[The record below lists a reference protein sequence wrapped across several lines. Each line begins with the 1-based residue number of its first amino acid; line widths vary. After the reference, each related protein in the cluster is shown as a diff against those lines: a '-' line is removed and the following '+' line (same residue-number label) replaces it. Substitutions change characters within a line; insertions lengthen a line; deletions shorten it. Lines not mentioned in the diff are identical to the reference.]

1 MPERLQFREH
11 ERSPM
16 VLLRAIPR
24 AFASS
29 CNLRASCK
37 FIWKCEN
44 NTFSVYCIRT
54 RKYSKENIGFVVD
67 RSSHLSP
74 RDPSVERGDAESVD
88 VCARKIIVITRN
100 NVYKIFS
107 TNIILI

>member
-11 ERSPM
+11 DRSPM

>member
-11 ERSPM
+11 DRSPM

-74 RDPSVERGDAESVD
+74 RDPSMERGDAESVD
-88 VCARKIIVITRN
+88 VCAREQN
-100 NVYKIFS
+100 NFYY
-107 TNIILI
+107 T

>member
-11 ERSPM
+11 DRSPM

-37 FIWKCEN
+37 FIWKCEQ
-44 NTFSVYCIRT
+44 YLLCIRT